1 MVFIKRWIGKDVE
14 ETRGNTIYKGCVL
27 PVTGHEDPEGE

>member
-1 MVFIKRWIGKDVE
+1 MPVPYVWVLCGYIKYDVKGK
-14 ETRGNTIYKGCVL
+14 VL